1 MKTRW
6 LSLYFS
12 SRSKALWF
20 AKSSNCTSQVNK
32 NIAFQIEESAGTQR
46 KAGGK
51 KAKTNNSKYGSVCDW
66 STVTDD

>member
-1 MKTRW
+1 M
-6 LSLYFS
+6 
-12 SRSKALWF
+12 WF

-32 NIAFQIEESAGTQR
+32 NIAFQIQESAGTQR
-46 KAGGK
+46 KASGK